1 MPASRDHS
9 LCTSAPLPDDWA
21 HSTDLLRAI
30 LDTSPFAAMAFD
42 GDGKVI
48 FWSPAAERTF
58 GWLAEE
64 VVGKP
69 FPSAAI
75 PHEDVHSSRERIQ
88 RTMAGATIA
97 GERVRR
103 LARDGREL
111 ILEIH
116 GRALRDRAGNPVGY
130 AGHMVDVTELRDMA
144 ADLALVANVG
154 SLLAGAVHSMG
165 PDTSLEHAAQA
176 ICDRLTSLPFVDFT
190 AIGVFDEDRGA
201 TLVASTAPK
210 RFPMRAGDRL
220 PSHRAARLFEQAGTG
235 PWAEAWHSTPE
246 DGEWGKRMDRA
257 GVKAFAFGPLVH
269 ADHVDGGVVI
279 GTRDVGFARTLIE
292 KWASVVDFSTT
303 PSAILSERLH
313 ARRFETATRDRLAT
327 VLRSGAF
334 HPVFQ
339 PIVELAT
346 GEVVGHEALTRFASG
361 LRPDVCFREAWSV
374 GLGAELE
381 FAALTAAIAEARRLP
396 SGKWLD
402 LNLSPRLLEE
412 PERLR
417 ALLWTADRPVVLE
430 ITEHDAIADYRAI
443 REVVRSLGNDI
454 RLAVDDAGAGVA
466 NFGHIIELGP
476 DLVKLDIGLIRR
488 VNINLGRQALVVG
501 MRHFA
506 RTAGC
511 RLIAE
516 GIETREEARTLTE
529 LGVEFGQGYLFGRP
543 RRAPGRRTTTTRRCG
558 HVGATAYSARLELGF
573 FGWLAGSTRA
583 GAYKSQ
589 ERRPERGLQSAYAR
603 STALGSTR
611 HTPSPA
617 GATARCRRLRH
628 RRPRRQCRP
637 SCRRSSLRLHPSRS
651 APSRLP

>member
-1 MPASRDHS
+1 MPPSHS
-9 LCTSAPLPDDWA
+9 DDSTSVRAPLPHDWA
-21 HSTDLLRAI
+21 QSTDLLRAI
-30 LDTSPFAAMAFD
+30 IDTSPFAAMAFD
-42 GDGKVI
+42 QDGLII
-48 FWSPAAERTF
+48 FWSPAAERTL
-58 GWLAEE
+58 GWRADE
-64 VVGKP
+64 VLGQP
-69 FPSAAI
+69 FPGAAI
-75 PHEDVHSSRERIQ
+75 PPDDVHSSRERIK
-88 RTMAGATIA
+88 RTMAGATIS

-116 GRALRDRAGNPVGY
+116 GRALRDAAGNAVGY

-154 SLLAGAVHSMG
+154 SLLAGAVHGQG
-165 PDTSLEHAAQA
+165 PDASLEHAAQA

-210 RFPMRAGDRL
+210 RFPLRAGDKL
-220 PSHRAARLFEQAGTG
+220 PTHRAARLFEPAGAG
-235 PWAEAWHSTPE
+235 PWAEAWRSTPE

-257 GVKAFAFGPLVH
+257 GLKAFAFGPLVH
-269 ADHVDGGVVI
+269 ADHADGGVII
-279 GTRDVGFARTLIE
+279 GTQDAGFARTLIE
-292 KWASVVDFSTT
+292 KWSSVVDFSTT
-303 PSAILSERLH
+303 PSALLADRLH
-313 ARRFETATRDRLAT
+313 ARRFETATRARLGE
-327 VLRSGAF
+327 VLRSRAF

-346 GEVVGHEALTRFASG
+346 REVVGHEALTRFASG
-361 LRPDVCFREAWSV
+361 VRPDICFREAWSV
-374 GLGAELE
+374 GLGRELE
-381 FAALTAAIAEARRLP
+381 FAALAAAIEAARRLP
-396 SGKWLD
+396 SGRWLD

-412 PERLR
+412 PDRLR
-417 ALLWTADRPVVLE
+417 TLLWTADRPVVLE
-430 ITEHDAIADYRAI
+430 ITEHDAIDDYRAI

-516 GIETREEARTLTE
+516 GVETPEEARTLTE

-543 RRAPGRRTTTTRRCG
+543 KR
-558 HVGATAYSARLELGF
+558 VARG
-573 FGWLAGSTRA
+573 
-583 GAYKSQ
+583 
-589 ERRPERGLQSAYAR
+589 
-603 STALGSTR
+603 
-611 HTPSPA
+611 
-617 GATARCRRLRH
+617 
-628 RRPRRQCRP
+628 
-637 SCRRSSLRLHPSRS
+637 
-651 APSRLP
+651 